1 MGAAAAP
8 IVVVARWQVGV
19 DRIDAVAELVAE
31 LRRAT
36 LAEPGCLGYDAYRG
50 VADPGELL
58 LLERYRDM
66 AAIEAHRAT
75 PHYQDLV
82 VRRIVPQLAHR
93 QVELLQAHEPG

>member
-8 IVVVARWQVGV
+8 IVVVARWQVGAEAV
-19 DRIDAVAELVAE
+19 DAVIALVAE

-36 LAEPGCLGYDAYRG
+36 LAEPGCLGYDAYRS
-50 VADPGELL
+50 VAQPGELL

-82 VRRIVPQLAHR
+82 VKRIVPMLAGR
-93 QVELLQAHEPG
+93 EVELLQPRE